1 MSRSI
6 CRREVTLSCISCPS
20 LGYSFVQMEPAWER
34 VPVTG
39 TRRHQFHDAH
49 LHTSWQIDRAADM
62 ITYVGRETIELFDD
76 EETCLSIAF
85 ARPRVIFPF
94 PPPDMLAGEGASTSR
109 GPRFIRTRA
118 VPRGRARG
126 LHSAP
131 LLRPRG
137 GRCYVPR
144 PTERRVAGMEVDLG
158 TRTVALEET
167 ETDPSVSVT
176 DEHPSWFRG

>member
-49 LHTSWQIDRAADM
+49 LHTSWQIDRAAGT

-76 EETCLSIAF
+76 EETCLSTAF
-85 ARPRVIFPF
+85 ARPRVIFPL

-137 GRCYVPR
+137 GRRYVTR
-144 PTERRVAGMEVDLG
+144 PTERLVTRIEVDLASP
-158 TRTVALEET
+158 TVDLEET
-167 ETDPSVSVT
+167 ETDTSVPVT
-176 DEHPSWFRG
+176 